1 MERPSEK
8 NDGTGSNGA
17 DERRIRA
24 GGFGLETDDAAER
37 EKERFDEADHVVER
51 LAIVHSR
58 HDASPCVRPSEKNDR
73 GDADLA
79 TQVIAGPSDGAQVR
93 GRVRIFLCV
102 GGGKDAF
109 VRRLTF
115 RRLVRRRVR
124 HRTETCR
131 FSGLRI
137 YPGKG
142 SRFVRGDG
150 QVFIFLSRKVKSMF
164 FQRKRPSKLA
174 WTTQYRK
181 AHKKDQVSE
190 QARKKRRTRA
200 GAGARSIGNVSV
212 EVIQKKRQ
220 EKTEVR
226 AAARDAALREIKER
240 NKKMK
245 EAKKAQTKKSGK
257 R

>member
-1 MERPSEK
+1 M
-8 NDGTGSNGA
+8 DGAQVRLDGA
-17 DERRIRA
+17 DRNTARGSA
-24 GGFGLETDDAAER
+24 NGTFL
-37 EKERFDEADHVVER
+37 
-51 LAIVHSR
+51 LAFPLPPRKRTV
-58 HDASPCVRPSEKNDR
+58 PPS
-73 GDADLA
+73 
-79 TQVIAGPSDGAQVR
+79 QVIAGRSDGAQVR
-93 GRVRIFLCV
+93 GRERAPFARVFR
-102 GGGKDAF
+102 K
-109 VRRLTF
+109 RRLERTW
-115 RRLVRRRVR
+115 RLTCGWRAWI
-124 HRTETCR
+124 RTETCR

-245 EAKKAQTKKSGK
+245 EAKKTQTKKAGK

>member
-1 MERPSEK
+1 MART
-8 NDGTGSNGA
+8 NDGSVRKGLDWRRTKQPNAKRSDSTKLTMSSNA
-17 DERRIRA
+17 LRSCTRDTTRLRA
-24 GGFGLETDDAAER
+24 
-37 EKERFDEADHVVER
+37 
-51 LAIVHSR
+51 
-58 HDASPCVRPSEKNDR
+58 CVRPKKNDR

-109 VRRLTF
+109 VHRLTF
-115 RRLVRRRVR
+115 GRLVRRRVR

>member
-1 MERPSEK
+1 
-8 NDGTGSNGA
+8 
-17 DERRIRA
+17 
-24 GGFGLETDDAAER
+24 
-37 EKERFDEADHVVER
+37 
-51 LAIVHSR
+51 
-58 HDASPCVRPSEKNDR
+58 
-73 GDADLA
+73 
-79 TQVIAGPSDGAQVR
+79 VIAGPSDGAQVR
-93 GRVRIFLCV
+93 GRARIYLGV
-102 GGGKDAF
+102 EGETDAF

-115 RRLVRRRVR
+115 GRLVRRCVR